1 MERENFDGKVVGLA
15 NRNELVIKIFPERL
29 PYRDSGG
36 NRDFQFLG
44 SIEKF
49 LMVRLLELD
58 DV

>member
-1 MERENFDGKVVGLA
+1 VESENFDSKVVGLA

-29 PYRDSGG
+29 PCRDSGV

-44 SIEKF
+44 GIENF
-49 LMVRLLELD
+49 LLVRLLELD